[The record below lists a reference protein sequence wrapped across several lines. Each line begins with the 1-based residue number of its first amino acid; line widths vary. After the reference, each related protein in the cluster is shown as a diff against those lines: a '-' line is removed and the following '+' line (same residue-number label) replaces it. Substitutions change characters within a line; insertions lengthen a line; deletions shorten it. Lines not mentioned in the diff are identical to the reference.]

1 VRDWNDMLDERDS
14 DGKLTA
20 LAMALNSV
28 VANGCD
34 CGEDE
39 PWTCIGCLFEQS
51 LHEQFDEIE
60 RLRHENA
67 DIKREAEAREE
78 EADKLRLELAN
89 TSSGNAVL
97 TEQVSELERENADL
111 RRQLKAAKGEA
122 QRTVYVAHNFADE
135 SKMLADLPMPGA
147 CYATSAEAAKHID
160 LDKSCAEF
168 PEHVTAVT
176 LTARKVGKP

>member
-1 VRDWNDMLDERDS
+1 MLMRERLKLCLNRLGSFDVMQMEQVAAFVESEVR
-14 DGKLTA
+14 
-20 LAMALNSV
+20 LAMQPR
-28 VANGCD
+28 
-34 CGEDE
+34 E
-39 PWTCIGCLFEQS
+39 

-89 TSSGNAVL
+89 TSAGNAVL
-97 TEQVSELERENADL
+97 TEHVSELERENADL
-111 RRQLKAAKGEA
+111 RRKLKAAKGEA

-147 CYATSAEAAKHID
+147 CYATSEESAKHID